1 MSSLMTLCPRGRRRK
16 VGGPY
21 STTFIA
27 PKKKNTTSGLGGCLP
42 GEYSSPFV
50 PDLSLLTLRPRS
62 HGMPPK
68 HSKGDKVK

>member
-1 MSSLMTLCPRGRRRK
+1 MSSLMTLCPRGHQRK

-27 PKKKNTTSGLGGCLP
+27 PKKNKTTYVLGGCLH
-42 GEYSSPFV
+42 GEYSLPFV
-50 PDLSLLTLRPRS
+50 PNLSLLTLRPRS

-68 HSKGDKVK
+68 NSKGEKVK